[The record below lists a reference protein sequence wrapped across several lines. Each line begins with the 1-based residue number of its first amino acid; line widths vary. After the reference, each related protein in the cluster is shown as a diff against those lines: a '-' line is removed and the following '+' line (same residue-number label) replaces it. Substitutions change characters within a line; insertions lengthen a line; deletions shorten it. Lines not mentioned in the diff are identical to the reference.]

1 MYNISYKFRLYPNK
15 KQQMLLEEH
24 FNACRFVYNH
34 FLEEKIKYY
43 KETKKTIGWMDQ
55 AKKLSLLKKQEEY
68 GWLKNIGSQCLQ
80 QSILNLD
87 HAYTNFFRSGKG
99 FPKFK
104 SKKFSKKSFTTP
116 LTNGNIKVDLENKR
130 LSIPKFT
137 KLKNEDN
144 RIKCIFHREIKG
156 NIKQCTISQDKD
168 GKFYVSIFTEVNKE
182 FPLKPSIDRNK
193 AIGIDFG
200 VKTFLTLSNGEKID
214 SPKYFKIS
222 KNKLAKHQE
231 EFSKLEKDS
240 TKWRSKKEQI
250 TKLHSKIARQRKDFL
265 DKLSHKL
272 TNDSQVDSICIEN
285 LSIKDLESKSNKHMN
300 QNYNDLA
307 WNMFVNM
314 LNYKSNWY
322 GKNLI
327 VIGKFDPSTQICNK
341 CGYRNYN
348 LTLNDRE
355 WVCPNCGE
363 NLDRDIN
370 AAKNILDFAIT
381 NMNFKRL
388 GTSLLKPLSL

>member
-1 MYNISYKFRLYPNK
+1 M
-15 KQQMLLEEH
+15 
-24 FNACRFVYNH
+24 
-34 FLEEKIKYY
+34 
-43 KETKKTIGWMDQ
+43 
-55 AKKLSLLKKQEEY
+55 LKKQEEY
-68 GWLKNIGSQCLQ
+68 GWLRNIGSQCLQ

-116 LTNGNIKVDLENKR
+116 LTNGNIKIDLENKR

-156 NIKQCTISQDKD
+156 NIKQCTISQNKD
-168 GKFYVSIFTEVNKE
+168 GKYYVSILTEVNKD
-182 FPLKPSIDRNK
+182 FPLKPYIDRNK
-193 AIGIDFG
+193 AVGIDFG
-200 VKTFLTLSNGEKID
+200 VKTFLTLSNGDKID
-214 SPKYFKIS
+214 SPKYFKKS
-222 KNKLAKHQE
+222 KGKLAKHQE
-231 EFSKLEKDS
+231 EFSKLKKDS

-307 WNMFVNM
+307 WNMFVSM
-314 LNYKSNWY
+314 LNYKSNRY

-341 CGYRNYN
+341 CGYRNHN

-355 WVCPNCGE
+355 WICHSCGE

-370 AAKNILDFAIT
+370 AAKNILDFAIP

>member
-1 MYNISYKFRLYPNK
+1 M
-15 KQQMLLEEH
+15 
-24 FNACRFVYNH
+24 
-34 FLEEKIKYY
+34 
-43 KETKKTIGWMDQ
+43 
-55 AKKLSLLKKQEEY
+55 
-68 GWLKNIGSQCLQ
+68 
-80 QSILNLD
+80 
-87 HAYTNFFRSGKG
+87 
-99 FPKFK
+99 
-104 SKKFSKKSFTTP
+104 
-116 LTNGNIKVDLENKR
+116 
-130 LSIPKFT
+130 
-137 KLKNEDN
+137 
-144 RIKCIFHREIKG
+144 
-156 NIKQCTISQDKD
+156 
-168 GKFYVSIFTEVNKE
+168 NKE

-370 AAKNILDFAIT
+370 AAKNILDFAIP

>member
-15 KQQMLLEEH
+15 KQQMLLKDH
-24 FNACRFVYNH
+24 FNACRFIYNH

-43 KETKKTIGWMDQ
+43 KETKKTISWVSQ
-55 AKKLSLLKKQEEY
+55 AKELPLLKKQEEY
-68 GWLKNIGSQCLQ
+68 KWLSNIGSQCLQ

-104 SKKFSKKSFTTP
+104 SKKFSKKVFTTP
-116 LTNGNIKVDLENKR
+116 LTNGNIKIDLENKR

-168 GKFYVSIFTEVNKE
+168 GKFYVSILTEMNKE

-193 AIGIDFG
+193 ALGIDFG
-200 VKTFLTLSNGEKID
+200 VKTFLALSNGEKID
-214 SPKYFKIS
+214 SPKYFKRS
-222 KNKLAKHQE
+222 KDKLAKHQK

-240 TKWRSKKEQI
+240 TKWKSKKEQI

-285 LSIKDLESKSNKHMN
+285 LSIKELESKSNKHMN
-300 QNYNDLA
+300 RNLNDLA
-307 WNMFVNM
+307 WNMFVGM

-341 CGYRNYN
+341 CGYRNHD

-355 WVCPNCGE
+355 WICPNCGE
-363 NLDRDIN
+363 RLDRDIN
-370 AAKNILDFAIT
+370 AAKNILDFAIS

-388 GTSLLKPLSL
+388 GTSLLKQ